1 MDLRLFL
8 LVPRGRLSF
17 FPGQSPRLFAAVVQR
32 DVVRGHGISC
42 RRRPGFSLCS
52 VAVFS
57 RILTSLPVFAAGLA
71 VVARG
76 WVRVRNHTWGLA
88 VEQWNPGGLSG
99 GSGRTVFGTTP
110 TTPVVTGL
118 DPFPFVGDRVLLP
131 FGIGRHVLAPPA
143 RVTPSAVA
151 ARPPCAPTAV
161 IAIDQHTGGIGWLG
175 SSKGD
180 IGARCLVPRVKV
192 DQG

>member
-8 LVPRGRLSF
+8 LVPRGRLSL

-57 RILTSLPVFAAGLA
+57 RIFTSLPVFAAGLA

-76 WVRVRNHTWGLA
+76 
-88 VEQWNPGGLSG
+88 
-99 GSGRTVFGTTP
+99 VFGTIP

-180 IGARCLVPRVKV
+180 IGARCLVPRLKV

>member
-8 LVPRGRLSF
+8 LVPRGRLSL

-57 RILTSLPVFAAGLA
+57 RIFTSLPVFAAGLA

-88 VEQWNPGGLSG
+88 MEQWNPGGLSG
-99 GSGRTVFGTTP
+99 GGQDVQSLAQFRQHPWSQVSIHSHSLVIVFFSHL
-110 TTPVVTGL
+110 GL
-118 DPFPFVGDRVLLP
+118 GDMFLHHPLVL
-131 FGIGRHVLAPPA
+131 
-143 RVTPSAVA
+143 
-151 ARPPCAPTAV
+151 RPPQL
-161 IAIDQHTGGIGWLG
+161 QHVHP
-175 SSKGD
+175 
-180 IGARCLVPRVKV
+180 VPPLR
-192 DQG
+192 